1 MRTYNFEF
9 FIGLIVIFVA
19 GWFLIGVLL
28 KSDELSN
35 LGETT
40 EYLASFNDVS
50 GISVGSDIKLA
61 GVTIGRV
68 KELKLDSF
76 SYTAEMVL
84 EISSKINLPSD
95 SEIVITSESLLGGSY
110 VSISPGGSDTFMQE
124 NEKFTYTQSSLSL
137 NNLLQKFF
145 NR

>member
-1 MRTYNFEF
+1 MKTYSFEF
-9 FIGLIVIFVA
+9 IIGLIVIFVA
-19 GWFLIGVLL
+19 SWFLINVLL
-28 KSDELSN
+28 KSEEISN
-35 LGETT
+35 LGDVT
-40 EYLASFNDVS
+40 EYSASFDDVS

-68 KELKLDSF
+68 KKLRLDSF

-84 EISSKINLPSD
+84 EISSKIKLPSD

-110 VSISPGGSDTFMQE
+110 VSITPGGSDTFMKE
-124 NEKFTYTQSSLSL
+124 NEKFSYTQSSLSL

-145 NR
+145 SR